1 MTPSRSQQRHRC
13 TTFVARE
20 AYLAAFHAV
29 EAYLFD
35 RTGKPAKTHRG
46 LRNEFGR
53 RARNDPRIDQ
63 EFLTLLAEAYEYK
76 SIADYGVGPLSH
88 SVTAE
93 GARSAIDT
101 AARLIDFWCK
111 RPPLRGDAD
120 PDPRP
125 ARPSRARPA
134 QFLIEIRALH
144 GQSGR
149 MP

>member
-46 LRNEFGR
+46 LRSEFGR
-53 RARNDPRIDQ
+53 LARNDPRIDR
-63 EFLTLLAEAYEYK
+63 EFLTFLAEAYEYK

-101 AARLIDFWCK
+101 AARLIDCITV
-111 RPPLRGDAD
+111 L
-120 PDPRP
+120 
-125 ARPSRARPA
+125 
-134 QFLIEIRALH
+134 LV
-144 GQSGR
+144 
-149 MP
+149 